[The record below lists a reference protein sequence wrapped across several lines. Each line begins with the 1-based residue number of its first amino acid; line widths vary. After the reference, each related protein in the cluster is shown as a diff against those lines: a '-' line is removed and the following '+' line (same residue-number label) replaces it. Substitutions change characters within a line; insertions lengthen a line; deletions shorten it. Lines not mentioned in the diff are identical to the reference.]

1 MTQRGT
7 SAEDRN
13 ASVAKL
19 AWGDPPR
26 SLQPIEPQAAG
37 DWLAELHDRLT
48 EAGEVEFV
56 DALKGQPALS
66 EFLGVVFSFSPFLRE
81 TALVQPARL
90 AEIFRLPPTEAF
102 RRLIADAA
110 ALGLAAESE
119 SRLMAGLRQT
129 RARVALLCA
138 LADLGQWWKREEV
151 TEALSDFADA
161 ALHATLDF
169 LLGSL
174 AASGKIELVDPREP
188 QLDSGLIVLAMGKHG
203 ARELN
208 YSSDIDL
215 VLFFEPAG
223 MKINTD
229 DPVSLFTRL
238 AKSIIR
244 ILQQRT
250 SDGYVFRVDLR
261 LRPDPGSTPLV
272 IPVET
277 ALNYYEAYGQNW
289 ERAALIKA
297 RPVAGDLAA
306 GRQFLVELA
315 PFIWRKHLDYAAISD
330 IHSIKRQINAHRG
343 LGDIAVRG
351 HNIKLGR
358 GGIRE
363 IEFFAQTQQL
373 IAGGRLPQLRSLRTL
388 DALAALEAEGW
399 IDAKARDELG
409 EAYWYLRDVE
419 HRIQMVA
426 DEQTHTLQT
435 DDEGVAR
442 IAAMMGAPDLD
453 AFSSRLVAQLRCV
466 ERHYAGL
473 FEKSPQLAN
482 PGCTLVFT
490 GGDDDPATL
499 ASLAAMGY
507 ARPSEVIRTVRGWH
521 FGRFAAVHSS
531 QARELL
537 TEITPG
543 LLEAIAATGHADE
556 TLAAFHRFL
565 AGLPAGIQLFALLK
579 SNPPLLRL
587 LLLILAA
594 APRLADIITRRPHV
608 FDGLLDPSFSGRAP
622 GRQTQRER
630 LANVLSRTTQYE
642 GALDAARIF
651 ASEQKFLIS
660 VRFINRAISARAVG
674 RAFSGLAD
682 VLIEAML
689 ERVEAEFAVRH
700 GRVAGGRLVVLGM
713 GRLGSCEL
721 TAGSDLDLM
730 LLYDHD
736 TSAEASDGP
745 RPLAASQYFIRLTQR
760 LIAAMSA
767 PTAEGVIYELDFRLR
782 PSGNA
787 GPLATHVD
795 SFLKYQREEAWT
807 WERQALTR
815 GRIVAG
821 DPTLAAEVEAGI
833 ALALSAPMDPAVLA
847 GDVAK
852 MRALIDAEKGTENP
866 FEVKM
871 VAGGLVDVEFIA
883 QWARLRT
890 GRSGAQPADT
900 SIRAMIEAAGEDL
913 IGEADRKV
921 LLEAFDLYN
930 TVLQLVRMCMHGEF
944 RPGEAPDGLGEM
956 LCSRLDMPELGVLE
970 THLRTCQKSVRA
982 IFRRLV
988 G

>member
-1 MTQRGT
+1 MALDVEAGK
-7 SAEDRN
+7 SG
-13 ASVAKL
+13 ASGPVL
-19 AWGDPPR
+19 AWGEPPR
-26 SLQPIEPQAAG
+26 KLQPLDPQSAR
-37 DWLAELHDRLT
+37 DWLAELDDRLAEVG
-48 EAGEVEFV
+48 EAAFAAAL
-56 DALKGQPALS
+56 DARPALR
-66 EFLGVVFSFSPFLRE
+66 EFIGAVFSFSPFLRE
-81 TALVQPARL
+81 TVLVQPARL
-90 AEIFRLPPTEAF
+90 VEIFRLPPREAF
-102 RRLIADAA
+102 GRLVAEAA

-119 SRLMAGLRQT
+119 SQLMAGLRQA

-138 LADLGQWWKREEV
+138 LADLGQWWKREEI

-161 ALHATLDF
+161 ALNATLDF
-169 LLGSL
+169 LLRGL
-174 AASGKIELVDPREP
+174 AASGKIDLVDPQEP
-188 QLDSGLIVLAMGKHG
+188 QCDSGLIVLAMGKHG

-215 VLFFEPAG
+215 ILFFEPAG
-223 MKINTD
+223 MAVNTD

-297 RPVAGDLAA
+297 RPAAGDREA
-306 GRQFLVELA
+306 GRKFLMELA
-315 PFIWRKHLDYAAISD
+315 PFVWRKHLDFAAISD
-330 IHSIKRQINAHRG
+330 IHSIKRQINAYRG
-343 LGDIAVRG
+343 HNEIAVRG

-373 IAGGRLPQLRSLRTL
+373 IAGGRLPQLRALRTL

-399 IDAKARDELG
+399 IDAAARDELG
-409 EAYWYLRDVE
+409 AAYWYLRDVE

-426 DEQTHTLQT
+426 DEQTHTLQQ
-435 DDEGVAR
+435 DDEGLAR
-442 IAAMMGAPDLD
+442 IAGMMGAPDID
-453 AFSSRLVAQLRCV
+453 TFSSQLVAQLRCV

-482 PGCTLVFT
+482 PGGNLVFT
-490 GGDDDPATL
+490 GDDDDPATL

-507 ARPSEVIRTVRGWH
+507 SRPSEAIRTVRGWH
-521 FGRFAAVHSS
+521 FGRFAAVRSA

-543 LLEAIAATGHADE
+543 LLEAIAATGQADE

-579 SNPPLLRL
+579 SNPGLLRL

-608 FDGLLDPSFSGRAP
+608 FDGLLDPNFSGRAP
-622 GRQTQRER
+622 GRQTQRRR
-630 LANVLSRTTQYE
+630 LAAVLARTAQYE
-642 GALDAARIF
+642 AALDAARIF
-651 ASEQKFLIS
+651 ASEQKFLIA

-689 ERVEAEFAVRH
+689 ERVEAEFALRH

-736 TSAEASDGP
+736 ASAEASDGP

-787 GPLATHVD
+787 GPLATHVGG
-795 SFLKYQREEAWT
+795 FLKYQREEAWT

-821 DPTLAAEVEAGI
+821 DPSLAAEIEAGI
-833 ALALSAPMDPAVLA
+833 ALALAEPMAADKLA
-847 GDVAK
+847 SDVAK
-852 MRALIDAEKGTENP
+852 MRALIDAEKGTDNP

-883 QWARLRT
+883 QWATLRA
-890 GRSGAQPADT
+890 GRAGAATVDT
-900 SIRAMIEAAGEDL
+900 SILGMIETAGEDL
-913 IGEADRKV
+913 IGRADRQV
-921 LLEAFDLYN
+921 LLEAADLYN
-930 TVLQLVRMCMHGEF
+930 TVLQFVRLCMDGEF
-944 RPGEAPDGLGEM
+944 RPGEAPRGLGEM
-956 LCSRLDMPELGVLE
+956 LCARLDLPDLRVLE
-970 THLRTCQKSVRA
+970 AQLRSTQKSVRA
-982 IFRRLV
+982 MFRRLI